1 MGDIGGL
8 QFLPTQKKEFS
19 WNAFSGKSILFVISL
34 ALIAVLGIAY
44 MFLHFK
50 TSSAMEDIGTLD
62 GKLEAIYSARDK
74 KQEEELLGLNKQL
87 GTTRSL
93 LQAHIYWSQ
102 GLGELQNMIEPRV
115 RFTTLNA
122 TIDKHTFIFHAFA
135 DNYATVARQIAA
147 FYQNENI
154 TNVTLSKVG
163 GSGSGLVEFDV
174 ELTVK
179 PSLFLLTTPKP

>member
-102 GLGELQNMIEPRV
+102 GLGE
-115 RFTTLNA
+115 
-122 TIDKHTFIFHAFA
+122 
-135 DNYATVARQIAA
+135 
-147 FYQNENI
+147 
-154 TNVTLSKVG
+154 
-163 GSGSGLVEFDV
+163 
-174 ELTVK
+174 
-179 PSLFLLTTPKP
+179 